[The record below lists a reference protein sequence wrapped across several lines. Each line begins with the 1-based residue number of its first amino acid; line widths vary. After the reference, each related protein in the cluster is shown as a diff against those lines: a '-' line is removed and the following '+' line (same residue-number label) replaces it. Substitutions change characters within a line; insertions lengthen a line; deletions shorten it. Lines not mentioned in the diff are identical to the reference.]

1 MEITINLPERVFL
14 NLSKV
19 AKQSRRRVDEVI
31 VERLEQEFER
41 EVETLAKQISVC
53 SDREVLVL
61 AKLQMPD
68 KQARRMSE
76 LLQKQGA
83 TVLSAREQQEL
94 WRLVEESQF
103 ATLKKAFALRE
114 ITRRGLHEQN

>member
-83 TVLSAREQQEL
+83 RVLSAREQQEL